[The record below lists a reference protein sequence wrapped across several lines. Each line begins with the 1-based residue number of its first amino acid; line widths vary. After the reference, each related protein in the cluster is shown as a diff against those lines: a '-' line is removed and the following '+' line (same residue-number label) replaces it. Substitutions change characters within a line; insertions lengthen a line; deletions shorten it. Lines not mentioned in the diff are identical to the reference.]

1 MIYISS
7 TRTNMELLNSAL
19 VQIFASNL
27 RRMRKK
33 ARLSQE
39 ELALRS
45 GLDRTYI
52 SGCERGIRNPSIVSV
67 EKIAEALNV
76 PAKEFFETG
85 S

>member
-76 PAKEFFETG
+76 PAKEFFDAE
-85 S
+85 

>member
-1 MIYISS
+1 MIHIPS
-7 TRTNMELLNSAL
+7 TRTSMELLDSAL
-19 VQIFASNL
+19 VQIFAGNL
-27 RRMRKK
+27 KRLRKK

-39 ELALRS
+39 ELALRC

-76 PAKEFFETG
+76 PAKEFFENG
-85 S
+85 R